1 MAIICMHLILHLQ
14 KTIDMEANN
23 NINQLSLKNFLSVS
37 DAYSKGKMY
46 GEHLFFVRSE
56 NTDNIQFFKYPIRIN
71 AFIIVYCSKGK
82 LNINYNF
89 KDITISNNTIF
100 FYRPGTIIQLKSN
113 EEASVSAIMCDD
125 KFTEN
130 LKINTKNFT
139 YEFIK
144 LIDNPYI
151 KILPE
156 DGNTLENLLSM
167 LNYELDNKTNN
178 QYHNEFILSV
188 IHTILYKIKYV
199 VTIYYENN
207 NNKQNKICRD
217 NEHFKTFIQILQKY
231 YTQERT
237 VIFYASLMHVSP
249 KYLSS
254 IIKKVSGIS
263 ANKWIDKY
271 VIIEAKNLL
280 KYSDMSIQEIAYFL
294 NFANQSFFGQYFK
307 KRTGMSPNEYK
318 KKE

>member
-1 MAIICMHLILHLQ
+1 
-14 KTIDMEANN
+14 MEAN
-23 NINQLSLKNFLSVS
+23 NINQLSLKNFISVS
-37 DAYSKGKMY
+37 NASSKGKMY
-46 GEHLFFVRSE
+46 GEHMFFVRSE
-56 NTDNIQFFKYPIRIN
+56 NTDNIQLFKYPIRIN

-82 LNINYNF
+82 LKINYNF

-113 EEASVSAIMCDD
+113 EEASVSAIMCDE
-125 KFTEN
+125 KFTES

-139 YEFIK
+139 YEFIQ

-151 KILPE
+151 KIQTE
-156 DGNTLENLLSM
+156 DEKTLENLFSI
-167 LNYELDNKTNN
+167 LNNELENKTEN
-178 QYHNEFILSV
+178 QYHNEFILST
-188 IHTILYKIKYV
+188 IHTILYKIKYAT
-199 VTIYYENN
+199 TIYYENN
-207 NNKQNKICRD
+207 KCNQTKICRD
-217 NEHFKTFIQILQKY
+217 NEHFKTFIQLLQKY

-280 KYSDMSIQEIAYFL
+280 KYSDMNIQEIAYFL